1 MKSRQDGKYK
11 KENLKTWSE
20 EAIDKLINCF
30 QSHEYIWN
38 VTSGDYKDQNR
49 KPLPLDLICQ
59 CKNITPIDM
68 TIKKWNNFRGQLLL
82 FL

>member
-49 KPLPLDLICQ
+49 KYLPL
-59 CKNITPIDM
+59 KEFDM
-68 TIKKWNNFRGQLLL
+68 PVQEYSINRYDYKKME
-82 FL
+82 